1 MNPSQIVLGKK
12 INLVKKKIIIQ
23 IVKLSRTTVLLMILN
38 KEINVLLEDKIVIKK
53 TVQLLVSLHQ
63 ALLISDNEHL
73 I

>member
-1 MNPSQIVLGKK
+1 MNPSQIILRKK
-12 INLVKKKIIIQ
+12 INHVKKKIIIR
-23 IVKLSRTTVLLMILN
+23 IAKLFRTTVLLMILN
-38 KEINVLLEDKIVIKK
+38 KEINILLEDKKAIQK